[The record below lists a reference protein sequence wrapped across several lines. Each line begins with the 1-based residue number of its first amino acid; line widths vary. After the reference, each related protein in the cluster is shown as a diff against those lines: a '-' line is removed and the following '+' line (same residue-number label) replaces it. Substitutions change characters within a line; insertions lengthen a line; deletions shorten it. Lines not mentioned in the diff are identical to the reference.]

1 MKHEKIDAAEVCKE
15 LEDVLAPRLK
25 LSVLDRAV
33 YLHLLRHSHFEG
45 KPRLRFSILWLAH
58 NLGITARRA
67 RESVRRL
74 VDKEVLRLVER
85 SNIGHVVEV
94 RFPGEV
100 PAARDGRTGIG
111 SRAKLQGEV
120 NLDELDFMRTPAL
133 RRSIHA
139 REHGVCFYCL
149 RRTPRRA
156 HCLDHVVPLAQSG
169 SNSYRNLVSCCLNC
183 NPRKSDLPAADFLRQ
198 LFREGRL
205 SAKDLSARLL
215 AVQALAEGKLR
226 PQVFSGEKQEAG
238 NAIRLNGGVSGSKKP
253 SRPYSGSRQSS
264 LL

>member
-1 MKHEKIDAAEVCKE
+1 MKHEKIDAVEVCKE
-15 LEDVLAPRLK
+15 LEDDLAPRLK

-33 YLHLLRHSHFEG
+33 YSHLLRHGRFEG
-45 KPRLRFSILWLAH
+45 KLRLRFSILWLAH

-85 SNIGHVVEV
+85 SNVGHLVEV
-94 RFPGEV
+94 RLPGEV
-100 PAARDGRTGIG
+100 PAARDGRTG

-215 AVQALAEGKLR
+215 AVQALAAGKLR
-226 PQVFSGEKQEAG
+226 PSVFSEENAGSEGGTKNKGPREGAAPTGAEAP
-238 NAIRLNGGVSGSKKP
+238 GST
-253 SRPYSGSRQSS
+253 
-264 LL
+264 

>member
-1 MKHEKIDAAEVCKE
+1 MKHEKIDVVEVCKE
-15 LEDVLAPRLK
+15 LEDLLAPRLK

-33 YLHLLRHSHFEG
+33 YSHLLRHSRFEG

-74 VDKEVLRLVER
+74 VDQEVLRLVER
-85 SNIGHVVEV
+85 SNVGHLVEV
-94 RFPGEV
+94 RLPGEV
-100 PAARDGRTGIG
+100 PAARDGRTATG
-111 SRAKLQGEV
+111 SRAKLQGDV

-169 SNSYRNLVSCCLNC
+169 SNLFRNLVSCCLSC
-183 NPRKSDLPAADFLRQ
+183 NSRKSDLPAADFLRQ

-215 AVQALAEGKLR
+215 AVQALAGGKLR
-226 PQVFSGEKQEAG
+226 PQVFTGEKQEAG

-253 SRPYSGSRQSS
+253 SRPYR
-264 LL
+264 LKAI